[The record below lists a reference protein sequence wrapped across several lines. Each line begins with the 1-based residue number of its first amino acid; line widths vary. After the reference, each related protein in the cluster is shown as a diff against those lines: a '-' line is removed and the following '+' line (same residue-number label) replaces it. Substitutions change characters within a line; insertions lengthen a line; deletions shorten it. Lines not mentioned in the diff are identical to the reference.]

1 MAARFQ
7 DQVAWVTGASSG
19 IGEALA
25 RALAREGASLVLS
38 ARREAELE
46 RVRASCP
53 DPARVRLVPV
63 DLLDASARPSAS
75 AAAEAAFGRID
86 VLVLAAGVSQRA
98 NALEADP
105 TSVRRLFEL
114 DFFAPIDLARVVVPG
129 MVARGRGRVVV
140 VSSVVGHVPTPG
152 RSSYAAAK
160 HALHGWFDALRA
172 EIHGTGVHVTLLCPG
187 YVRTEISR
195 NALAADG
202 SPRGVLDEQIAG
214 GMDPEVLAR
223 RALAAIARGQREAW
237 IGGWEIAAIPL
248 RRWLPGFVAW
258 RLPYNRPH

>member
-7 DQVAWVTGASSG
+7 DQATWVTGASSG

-25 RALAREGASLVLS
+25 RALAREGALLVLT

-53 DPARVRLVPV
+53 DPGSVRLLPA
-63 DLLDASARPSAS
+63 DLLDEAARASTAE
-75 AAAEAAFGRID
+75 AAQAAFGRID

-98 NALEADP
+98 PALETDLA
-105 TSVRRLFEL
+105 TVRRLFEL
-114 DFFAPIDLARVVVPG
+114 DFFAVVDLARRVVPG
-129 MVARGRGRVVV
+129 MVARGAGRVVV

-172 EIHGTGVHVTLLCPG
+172 ELHGTGVTVTILCPG
-187 YVRTEISR
+187 YVRTAISFH
-195 NALAADG
+195 AFDAAG
-202 SPRGVLDEQIAG
+202 APRGVLDDQIAHG
-214 GMDPEVLAR
+214 LDPDVLAR
-223 RALAAIARGQREAW
+223 RALPAIARGRREAW
-237 IGGWEIAAIPL
+237 IGGWEVAAIPL
-248 RRWLPGFVAW
+248 RRWLPGLVAW
-258 RLPYNRPH
+258 RLPHQKPH